1 METRFELTSSLRV
14 VDSAHGS
21 VSTKKSEGFMTRSS
35 YSAVL
40 ILSVGVTART
50 LSTAPAVIPASIPRP
65 GERTPRSSAREL
77 RIVSYDTNRTA
88 AFAVVP
94 FIFDQYEVRIDEIA
108 NTYNNKGRASGILCT
123 VTFLLCNLED
133 VAQWIR
139 GLHSAIIQQLNT
151 SF

>member
-21 VSTKKSEGFMTRSS
+21 VSTKKSQGFMTRSS

-94 FIFDQYEVRIDEIA
+94 YIFDQYEVRIDEIA
-108 NTYNNKGRASGILCT
+108 ILTTIRVVHPVYKAPTPSCFAT
-123 VTFLLCNLED
+123 WKMRRNGLEVLTALLSSN
-133 VAQWIR
+133 
-139 GLHSAIIQQLNT
+139 
-151 SF
+151 